1 MNFAAL
7 GLAPELLRAAK
18 RCGFTQLTPV
28 QEQAIPLAR
37 RHRDLLVTAQ
47 TGTGKTAAFGFPLLQ
62 QLLEQPRARQAGIT
76 RALVLAPTRELVE
89 QVADN
94 LQQYAHFTPLKVAAI
109 YGGVKHTSQASKL
122 QAGLDVLVATPGRL
136 LEHVELG
143 NINLQQVEF
152 LVLDEADRMLD
163 MGFVGEISKLLG
175 TMGKKPQILFFSAT
189 LTQSVTTLAKEVL
202 VRPQSLA
209 ISKRNTVADTVEHLL
224 YPVDQ
229 ERKYELFMEL
239 LRTHN
244 WFQVMVF
251 SSTREEADKL
261 IQALKQDNIEGAV
274 IHSEKT
280 QGSRRRALKE
290 FKEGKLQVLVA
301 TEVAA
306 RGLDIQGLDYVV
318 NLDLPFFLEDYVHRV
333 GRTGRAGSKGTA
345 ISLVSPADEP
355 KIALIEKAID
365 CKIQRVRHPGYAV
378 TESAASLMRPKSQ
391 FAKAV
396 SKQALDKTNAA
407 RKPAAAK
414 KAPAAQSANTRSTN
428 SRSTNSRSANNQ
440 APGKQA
446 AGKKSSGTGK
456 PSTKSAAA
464 PGKTAAKTRAKPLA
478 SSKPKR

>member
-28 QEQAIPLAR
+28 QEQAIPPAR
-37 RHRDLLVTAQ
+37 RGRDLLVTAQ

-62 QLLEQPRARQAGIT
+62 QLLEKPRARQANIA

-94 LQQYAHFTPLKVAAI
+94 LQQYAHFTPLTIAGI
-109 YGGVKHTSQASKL
+109 YGGVKHSGQASKL

-143 NINLQQVEF
+143 NINLQQIDF

-163 MGFVGEISKLLG
+163 MGFVGEISKLLA

-202 VRPQSLA
+202 QRPLSLA
-209 ISKRNTVADTVEHLL
+209 LSKRNAVADTVEHLL

-229 ERKYELFMEL
+229 ARKYELFMEL
-239 LRTHN
+239 LRSNN

-261 IQALKQDNIEGAV
+261 INALKQDNIEGAV

-306 RGLDIQGLDYVV
+306 RGLDIQGLDQVV
-318 NLDLPFFLEDYVHRV
+318 NLDLPFFTEDYVHRV
-333 GRTGRAGSKGTA
+333 GRTGRAGNKGTA
-345 ISLVSPADEP
+345 ISLVSPNDEP
-355 KIALIEKAID
+355 KIALIEKAIG
-365 CKIQRVRHPGYAV
+365 CKIQRVRHPGFNV
-378 TESAASLMRPKSQ
+378 TEGISAQGRPKTV
-391 FAKAV
+391 FAKAL
-396 SKQALDKTNAA
+396 SKHALEKTKTK
-407 RKPAAAK
+407 KPAAKSATK
-414 KAPAAQSANTRSTN
+414 TGAA
-428 SRSTNSRSANNQ
+428 
-440 APGKQA
+440 
-446 AGKKSSGTGK
+446 KSSAKPGAKAKPASKANGK
-456 PSTKSAAA
+456 PNSKR
-464 PGKTAAKTRAKPLA
+464 PGKTP
-478 SSKPKR
+478 SSAGRTQRQGS

>member
-7 GLAPELLRAAK
+7 GLAPELLRAVK
-18 RCGFTQLTPV
+18 RCGFQQLTPV
-28 QEQAIPLAR
+28 QEQAIPPAR
-37 RHRDLLVTAQ
+37 RGRDLLVTAQ

-62 QLLEQPRARQAGIT
+62 QLLEKPRATQPGHA

-94 LQQYAHFTPLKVAAI
+94 LQQYAHFTSLTIAAV
-109 YGGVKHTSQASKL
+109 YGGVKHSSQANKL

-163 MGFVGEISKLLG
+163 MGFVGEISKLLNG
-175 TMGKKPQILFFSAT
+175 MGKKPQILFFSAT
-189 LTQSVTTLAKEVL
+189 LTQSVTTLAKEIL
-202 VRPQSLA
+202 ARPLSVA
-209 ISKRNTVADTVEHLL
+209 VSKRNAVADTVEHLL

-229 ERKYELFMEL
+229 ARKYELFMEL

-261 IQALKQDNIEGAV
+261 INALKEDNVEGAV

-280 QGSRRRALKE
+280 QGARRRALKE

-318 NLDLPFFLEDYVHRV
+318 NLDLPFFIEDYVHRV
-333 GRTGRAGSKGTA
+333 GRTGRAGSKGIA
-345 ISLVSPADEP
+345 ISLVSASDEP
-355 KIALIEKAID
+355 KVALIEKAIGT
-365 CKIQRVRHPGYAV
+365 KIKRVKIKGFEV
-378 TESAASLMRPKSQ
+378 TESAVDSTKPKSR
-391 FAKAV
+391 FAKATDT
-396 SKQALDKTNAA
+396 KAQAKAA
-407 RKPAAAK
+407 PAK
-414 KAPAAQSANTRSTN
+414 KAPKANGRPARPKAKTSTKAAAKSGAKA
-428 SRSTNSRSANNQ
+428 SRSTQHSAKKPRSR
-440 APGKQA
+440 
-446 AGKKSSGTGK
+446 
-456 PSTKSAAA
+456 
-464 PGKTAAKTRAKPLA
+464 
-478 SSKPKR
+478 